1 MSVRSFHSLFM
12 VTVVAGA
19 ALGCYLVSLR
29 VASERAALDQ
39 VQRQIV
45 HTQYDI
51 RLLQTEIGTR
61 ARLAQLE
68 RWNVRVL
75 ALSAPSADQIL
86 GDRFQLARLVAPQS
100 KPAIEAPVILATA
113 PAPVPAQV
121 TGQPPAESPV
131 AETRAAPT
139 AEILHQAS
147 LRIAPSQSGPAR
159 DAGQTT
165 PAATRPA
172 ATSAPQPKPEGAAVR
187 AASTKIA
194 EARAVPPKPPGDS
207 KKAGEKTVRTATSAV
222 TRPGRAANIDPLAPL
237 AEGETSLE
245 GSRTDR

>member
-29 VASERAALDQ
+29 VASERASLDQ

-45 HTQYDI
+45 QTQYDI
-51 RLLQTEIGTR
+51 RLIQTEIGTR

-86 GDRFQLARLVAPQS
+86 GDRFQLARLVAPQT

-113 PAPVPAQV
+113 PAPAPGAV
-121 TGQPPAESPV
+121 TGQLPADSAEP
-131 AETRAAPT
+131 ETRAAP
-139 AEILHQAS
+139 ASEIIHQAS
-147 LRIAPSQSGPAR
+147 LRVAPSQGSQANHSG
-159 DAGQTT
+159 Q
-165 PAATRPA
+165 TRPA
-172 ATSAPQPKPEGAAVR
+172 ARAPQPNPESGAER
-187 AASTKIA
+187 AASPRIA
-194 EARAVPPKPPGDS
+194 EARAIPPKPPGDS
-207 KKAGEKTVRTATSAV
+207 KKAGEKTATSATSAV
-222 TRPGRAANIDPLAPL
+222 TGPRRTANIDPLAPL
-237 AEGETSLE
+237 PEGESSLE
-245 GSRTDR
+245 GSRTIR